1 MNVQP
6 ARKRIKNFKE
16 VSLGLPKKAVLE
28 EARRC
33 LQGADPLSLKG
44 CPLGIDIPA
53 FICLLR
59 DGHVSAAL
67 SKIKE
72 ANCFPS
78 ICGRICPAPC
88 EGPGPFNPEDVRR
101 GDPAGRPSPEAGAG
115 AVLGI
120 RALERYAADFGNP
133 RFAVRERKP
142 PVARAGKRVAIVGSG
157 AAGLTA
163 AAQLAEKGYRVTV
176 FESMDRP
183 GGALRYGIPAFRLPR
198 KVLDDEISGLKISGV
213 EFKTNCYVG
222 RTILLEDILRPGLP
236 ADRQGFE
243 AILLVPGG
251 GIPKLSDIPGA
262 DLGGVYYAEEFL
274 MRVNLA
280 GEGIFLRKELNFPLG
295 AKVAVIGSGNV
306 ALDCAR
312 LAVRLGPA
320 PGGAGRKVT
329 ILSPR
334 SLDDKKAF
342 QQECAYGQEEGVSWE
357 SPVKP
362 LELMAGERDF
372 VSGVR
377 CVRLDYADV
386 ETQGRWELMPVPD
399 SEFVLDADTVIM
411 AVGHGPNVLLNRGC
425 PGLRLNADGG
435 LWVNEENSMASLEG
449 VFACGNVIKGGSV
462 VEAMASGKKA
472 AEDIDRYLKGK

>member
-1 MNVQP
+1 M
-6 ARKRIKNFKE
+6 AR
-16 VSLGLPKKAVLE
+16 V
-28 EARRC
+28 
-33 LQGADPLSLKG
+33 
-44 CPLGIDIPA
+44 
-53 FICLLR
+53 
-59 DGHVSAAL
+59 
-67 SKIKE
+67 
-72 ANCFPS
+72 
-78 ICGRICPAPC
+78 
-88 EGPGPFNPEDVRR
+88 
-101 GDPAGRPSPEAGAG
+101 
-115 AVLGI
+115 
-120 RALERYAADFGNP
+120 
-133 RFAVRERKP
+133 
-142 PVARAGKRVAIVGSG
+142 GKRVAIVGSG

-176 FESMDRP
+176 FDSMDRP

-198 KVLDDEISGLKISGV
+198 KILDDEIRGLKTSGV

-222 RTILLEDILRPGLP
+222 RTIPLEDLLKSGLP
-236 ADRQGFE
+236 APYKASPSTGSDGRQGFE
-243 AILLVPGG
+243 AVLLATGG

-274 MRVNLA
+274 MRVNL
-280 GEGIFLRKELNFPLG
+280 EGGSFIERRQHSFPLG

-312 LAVRLGPA
+312 LAVRLGPV

-329 ILSPR
+329 VLSPR
-334 SLDDKKAF
+334 SWDDKRAF

-362 LELMAGERDF
+362 LELIADDHHF

-411 AVGHGPNVLLNRGC
+411 AVGHGPNVLMNRDC

-435 LWVNEENSMASLEG
+435 LWAGEENSMTSLES

-462 VEAMASGKKA
+462 VEAMASGQKA
-472 AEDIDRYLKGK
+472 AEDIDRYLKGR

>member
-6 ARKRIKNFKE
+6 ARRRIKNFKE
-16 VSLGLPKKAVLE
+16 VSLGLPKKAVIE

-33 LQGADPLSLKG
+33 LQGADPLCLKG

-53 FICLLR
+53 FIRFLR

-88 EGPGPFNPEDVRR
+88 EGPGQFDQEDVRR
-101 GDPAGRPSPEAGAG
+101 VELPPRRWCK
-115 AVLGI
+115 GI
-120 RALERYAADFGNP
+120 RVLERYAADFGNP
-133 RFAVRERKP
+133 RFAVKERKP
-142 PVARAGKRVAIVGSG
+142 SVARAGKRVAIVGSG

-163 AAQLAEKGYRVTV
+163 AAQLAEKGYRVAV

-198 KVLDDEISGLKISGV
+198 KILDDAVRGLKTSGV

-222 RTILLEDILRPGLP
+222 RTILLEDLS
-236 ADRQGFE
+236 RQGFE
-243 AILLVPGG
+243 AILLATGG

-280 GEGIFLRKELNFPLG
+280 RESALLRKELNFPLG

-320 PGGAGRKVT
+320 PGGASRKVT
-329 ILSPR
+329 VLSPR
-334 SLDDKKAF
+334 SWDDKRAF

-362 LELMAGERDF
+362 LELIADVHHF

-399 SEFVLDADTVIM
+399 SEFVFEADTVIM
-411 AVGHGPNVLLNRGC
+411 AVGHGPNVLMNRDC

-435 LWVNEENSMASLEG
+435 LWAGEENSMTSLEG

-462 VEAMASGKKA
+462 VEAMASGQKA
-472 AEDIDRYLKGK
+472 AEDIDRYLKGR